1 MRFSRSLKIALLS
14 IPLAVAPVLA
24 DAVDVET
31 VASGGFWMR
40 DNQLHDIG
48 DLLLFGT
55 GSFFDIGFNY
65 TPLSTQIPLRS
76 AFGEHEGFATRHHV
90 GFLSSYPVKENR
102 YLNALVWFERSG
114 WDSEDYFFFPQYSDF
129 GLVRSVTTW
138 GLGYTD
144 VKRGYSVAA
153 GMQHQNVEFVGDVF
167 PAENDSLLYSW
178 ANLRYGR
185 ISAQVQFHRTDFR
198 LLRLSFDLEDRA
210 VFGGA
215 SSGIWTYLPNIDAT
229 LYKRRLDGSDE
240 DFIRV
245 NWEQNLYGQRLYAE
259 VTYDFPDDGFHSAA
273 LKFYPDPSRFFAFE
287 VTCLRRR
294 VMADNWDDL
303 MLGWAVEMPILR
315 VGYNAANEYDHL
327 FHAKGTWILEFHFN
341 LESLNDMLFA
351 KNGRQAIELETTQI
365 KRKNTP
371 NKPAETTPLTGAAEG
386 SSGTASK
393 TITAKGIRYE
403 KSGQTS
409 NTQGGK

>member
-65 TPLSTQIPLRS
+65 TPLPTQIPLRS

>member
-14 IPLAVAPVLA
+14 IPLAVAPALA

-65 TPLSTQIPLRS
+65 TPLPTQIPLRS

-215 SSGIWTYLPNIDAT
+215 SSGIRTYLPNIDAT

>member
-65 TPLSTQIPLRS
+65 TPLPTQIPLRS

-167 PAENDSLLYSW
+167 PAANDSLLYSW

-210 VFGGA
+210 VFGALCRGHVRF
-215 SSGIWTYLPNIDAT
+215 PR
-229 LYKRRLDGSDE
+229 RRLPFCRTQVLSRSFALLCVRSD
-240 DFIRV
+240 
-245 NWEQNLYGQRLYAE
+245 LPSPPCYG
-259 VTYDFPDDGFHSAA
+259 
-273 LKFYPDPSRFFAFE
+273 
-287 VTCLRRR
+287 
-294 VMADNWDDL
+294 
-303 MLGWAVEMPILR
+303 
-315 VGYNAANEYDHL
+315 
-327 FHAKGTWILEFHFN
+327 
-341 LESLNDMLFA
+341 
-351 KNGRQAIELETTQI
+351 
-365 KRKNTP
+365 
-371 NKPAETTPLTGAAEG
+371 
-386 SSGTASK
+386 
-393 TITAKGIRYE
+393 
-403 KSGQTS
+403 
-409 NTQGGK
+409 

>member
-14 IPLAVAPVLA
+14 IPLAVAPALA

-65 TPLSTQIPLRS
+65 TPLPTQIPLRS

-167 PAENDSLLYSW
+167 PAENDSLLSSW

>member
-14 IPLAVAPVLA
+14 IPLAVAPALA

-65 TPLSTQIPLRS
+65 TPLPTQIPLRS

-351 KNGRQAIELETTQI
+351 KNGRQPVDLVTKQV

-371 NKPAETTPLTGAAEG
+371 EKPAETIPLTGAAEG

-403 KSGQTS
+403 KSGQS
-409 NTQGGK
+409 TQGGK

>member
-14 IPLAVAPVLA
+14 IPLAVAPALA

-65 TPLSTQIPLRS
+65 TPLSTQILLRS

>member
-1 MRFSRSLKIALLS
+1 MSLSRSLKIALLS
-14 IPLAVAPVLA
+14 IPLAVASAVA

-40 DNQLHDIG
+40 DNQLHEIG
-48 DLLLFGT
+48 DLLLLGK
-55 GSFFDIGFNY
+55 GSYFDIGFNY

-76 AFGEHEGFATRHHV
+76 AFGEHEGYASRHHIA
-90 GFLSSYPVKENR
+90 FL
-102 YLNALVWFERSG
+102 A
-114 WDSEDYFFFPQYSDF
+114 
-129 GLVRSVTTW
+129 LVRSVTTW

-144 VKRGYSVAA
+144 TRLGYSVAA
-153 GMQHQNVEFVGDVF
+153 GMQHQNVEYVGKVF

-229 LYKRRLDGSDE
+229 MYKRRIDGADD

-259 VTYDFPDDGFHSAA
+259 VSYDFPDDGFHSAA
-273 LKFYPDPSRFFAFE
+273 LKYYPDPSRFVALE
-287 VTCLRRR
+287 LTCLRRR
-294 VMADNWDDL
+294 VLEDNWDDL
-303 MLGWAVEMPILR
+303 MLGWAIELPILR
-315 VGYNAANEYDHL
+315 IGYNAASEYDHL
-327 FHAKGTWILEFHFN
+327 FHAKGTWIVEFHFN

-351 KNGRQAIELETTQI
+351 KNGRQPVDLVTKQV

-371 NKPAETTPLTGAAEG
+371 EKPAETIPLTGAASDASG
-386 SSGTASK
+386 SSSK

-403 KSGQTS
+403 KSGQS
-409 NTQGGK
+409 TQGGK

>member
-1 MRFSRSLKIALLS
+1 MSLSRSLKIALLS
-14 IPLAVAPVLA
+14 IPLAVASAVA

-48 DLLLFGT
+48 DLLLLGK
-55 GSFFDIGFNY
+55 GSYFDIGFNY
-65 TPLSTQIPLRS
+65 MPLSTQIPLRS
-76 AFGEHEGFATRHHV
+76 AFGEHEGYASRHHIA
-90 GFLSSYPVKENR
+90 FLASHPFKENQ
-102 YLNALVWFERSG
+102 YLNLLLWFERSG
-114 WDSEDYFFFPQYSDF
+114 WDTEDYFFFPRYSDF

-138 GLGYTD
+138 GVGYTNA
-144 VKRGYSVAA
+144 KLGYSVAA
-153 GMQHQNVEFVGDVF
+153 GMQHQNVEYVGKVF

-185 ISAQVQFHRTDFR
+185 ISAQVQFHRTDLR
-198 LLRLSFDLEDRA
+198 LLRFSFDLEDRA

-229 LYKRRLDGSDE
+229 MYKRRIDGADD

-259 VTYDFPDDGFHSAA
+259 VSYDFPDDGFHSAA
-273 LKFYPDPSRFFAFE
+273 LKYYPDPSRFVALE
-287 VTCLRRR
+287 LTCLRRR
-294 VMADNWDDL
+294 VLEDNWDDL
-303 MLGWAVEMPILR
+303 MLGWAIELPILR
-315 VGYNAANEYDHL
+315 IGYNAASEYDHL
-327 FHAKGTWILEFHFN
+327 FHAKGTWIVEFHFN
-341 LESLNDMLFA
+341 LESLDGLLFA
-351 KNGRQAIELETTQI
+351 KNGRQPVELETRQV

-371 NKPAETTPLTGAAEG
+371 EKPAETIPLTGAAEG

-403 KSGQTS
+403 KSGQS
-409 NTQGGK
+409 TQGDK

>member
-14 IPLAVAPVLA
+14 IPLAVAPALA

-65 TPLSTQIPLRS
+65 TPLPTQIPLRS